1 VPRVIADTNV
11 YVSALHVGGVA
22 GEVLAGARAGQ
33 FQLFISHLILQE
45 LERVLVG
52 KLKWAPGR
60 AKEAISAVRTLATLV
75 IPTEPVAAI
84 ANDDPDNRILEC
96 ALRAEAQMIVT
107 GDRLLQ
113 ALGSFRGIPVVSP
126 RQFIDALAPGSPQ
139 G

>member
-1 VPRVIADTNV
+1 VLRVIADRNV

-22 GEVLAGARAGQ
+22 DEVLAGARAGQ
-33 FQLFISHLILQE
+33 FQLFISLPILQE

-52 KLKWAPGR
+52 KLTWAPGR
-60 AKEAISAVRTLATLV
+60 AKEAISAIRKLAPLV

-84 ANDDPDNRILEC
+84 PNDDPDNRILEC
-96 ALRAEAQMIVT
+96 ALRAEAQVIVT

-113 ALGSFRGIPVVSP
+113 ALGSFRGITVVSP
-126 RQFIDALAPGSPQ
+126 RQFLDALAPGSPQ